1 MILSSMM
8 LIMISIHLPL
18 CDDDN
23 VNNIGNASIRIDSIS
38 NETYTTNDYDY
49 YNKYN
54 NDSDNV

>member
-1 MILSSMM
+1 
-8 LIMISIHLPL
+8 MISIHLPL